1 MLWGSA
7 PVLGQGWM
15 DGRVVAW
22 SVALVQ
28 VVINWVS
35 GNPSVA
41 IDSGPLGQASAN
53 IWGVKGV
60 ERRCWTPSQISRRIN
75 TYRTDSVQTKI

>member
-1 MLWGSA
+1 M
-7 PVLGQGWM
+7 
-15 DGRVVAW
+15 VAW

-53 IWGVKGV
+53 IWGGQVCGV
-60 ERRCWTPSQISRRIN
+60 EVLDPQPDLTAYQYLP
-75 TYRTDSVQTKI
+75 Y